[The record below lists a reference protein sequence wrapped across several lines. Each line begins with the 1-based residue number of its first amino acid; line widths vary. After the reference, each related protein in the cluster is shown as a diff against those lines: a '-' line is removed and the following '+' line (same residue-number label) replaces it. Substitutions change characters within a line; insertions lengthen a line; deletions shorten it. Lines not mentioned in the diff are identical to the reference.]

1 MEKIQIFI
9 EDMIVACGITGDS
22 VSVICHIILVIIA
35 ILLAALSGFICRKLV
50 VPLLLKLT
58 ARTEVKWDD
67 VIFSEGV
74 LLSASN
80 IVPAVVI
87 WQLLPWT
94 FFEYPVV
101 REALARLTAVYI
113 TVMSVRTAIKFI
125 DTFKLLETGKR
136 TARQQYLY
144 SICGVLKI
152 LMIFIAVI
160 VVIAII
166 IDKNPSTLFAGL
178 GAASAILML
187 AFQDTIKGLVA
198 GIRLTN
204 NDMLHIGDWITV
216 PSAGANGKVEEIT
229 LTMVKV
235 RNFDNTII
243 TLSPQTLVDG
253 SFQNWLGMEQG
264 EGRKQTRKV
273 YFDFHSLKVDE
284 SGEANITRFRHDMEK
299 WLKENPKVIGEK
311 NPLVKLADNTQASG
325 CCVEFIFWLKAK
337 DALNYEHDTSDIME
351 YIFAKATYYD
361 LLIYQPTTDY
371 YRNYWEEQNRN
382 NAATTGALGMKTPGL
397 MPEAPVPPRAA

>member
-1 MEKIQIFI
+1 MERIQIFV
-9 EDMIVACGITGDS
+9 EQMVVAIGVTGDGIAV
-22 VSVICHIILVIIA
+22 VSHVILVVIA
-35 ILLAALSGFICRKLV
+35 VLLAALAGIMCRKLI

-58 ARTEVKWDD
+58 SRTEARWDD
-67 VIFSEGV
+67 VVFSERV
-74 LLSASN
+74 LVSACS
-80 IVPAVVI
+80 IVPAIVI

-94 FFEYPVV
+94 FFDYPLM
-101 REALARLTAVYI
+101 REVLARLTAIYI
-113 TVMSVRTAIKFI
+113 TVMSVRTAIVFI
-125 DTFKLLETGKR
+125 DSFKQLENGKR

-144 SICGVLKI
+144 SLCGVLKI

-160 VVIAII
+160 VVIAIAV
-166 IDKNPSTLFAGL
+166 DKDPSTLFAGL

-235 RNFDNTII
+235 RNFDNTVV
-243 TLSPQTLVDG
+243 TLSPQALVDG
-253 SFQNWLGMEQG
+253 SFQNWIGMEQG
-264 EGRKQTRKV
+264 EGRKQSRKV
-273 YFDFHSLKVDE
+273 FFDFHSLKVDE
-284 SGEANITRFRHDMEK
+284 NGEVNISRFRHDMEK
-299 WLKENPKVIGEK
+299 WLKDNPRVVGEK
-311 NPLVKLADNTQASG
+311 SPLVKLVDNTLASG

-351 YIFAKATYYD
+351 YIFAKAADYD
-361 LLIYQPTTDY
+361 LQIYQP
-371 YRNYWEEQNRN
+371 EI
-382 NAATTGALGMKTPGL
+382 K
-397 MPEAPVPPRAA
+397 